1 MRQYARRHRL
11 PLDRVASAVVGGVVD
26 DAGCARRA
34 ARAPTDP
41 RRTLYHQV
49 V

>member
-26 DAGCARRA
+26 DTELRRESGTSA
-34 ARAPTDP
+34 DGPA
-41 RRTLYHQV
+41 
-49 V
+49 